1 MILICCIEDA
11 LGMAFSRRRVSR
23 DRAVCEDMLREAGSS
38 PIWMDVRSTVLFRDM
53 GGNIIT
59 EPDFALKASR
69 GEYCFLEFSA
79 PAQYEEKAEKL
90 ILYRWNRRYQA
101 DLFFDIELK
110 GWLIESASDFP
121 GTSHEKITREVYIRE

>member
-23 DRAVCEDMLREAGSS
+23 DRAVCEDILREAGSS

-90 ILYRWNRRYQA
+90 ILYRWNRRYPS
-101 DLFFDIELK
+101 DLKFDIDLGSWSLET
-110 GWLIESASDFP
+110 SCDFV
-121 GTSHEKITREVYIRE
+121 GSSHDTITKEVYIRE